1 MNLGWENECPRVLT
15 ENQHFL
21 LNFIMGTYLGPD
33 VKSDN
38 PRYST
43 FHRLAEGSPSYTSSD
58 LGPSYVS
65 VSLLEN
71 LYYYVLRNAHPS
83 QSLRPNM
90 LHKYLKGSLTLRSP
104 SDSWQFT
111 SLFPLN
117 LHEQIWYPTS
127 FRIIKGIVLIDD
139 PITSYV
145 QEEDLEKF
153 KSLSGRHSLKIDIDE
168 FLHHQHEYRVSEEIE
183 QDCMNK
189 GDETNAGHISN
200 GNDKSSVRFKQKYKR
215 RRHRD
220 PQPMPTFPNVVAL
233 SKDYSEEGDFQWTCK
248 SDGPAIMP
256 LLSIPSV
263 EECTSNASTV
273 LSGTARKAVV
283 GPPVG
288 VVDVGVNKVAYYFR
302 VALPGVRKDYCKFN
316 CEIESDG
323 KVHIQGLTS
332 GGKTIKK
339 PSRVFEMKFQ
349 QLCPPG
355 PFTLSFSLPGPVDP
369 RLFAPNFRS
378 DGIFEGVIMKDK

>member
-1 MNLGWENECPRVLT
+1 MNLGRENECPRGSVKPT
-15 ENQHFL
+15 FENQHFL

-33 VKSDN
+33 VMSDN

-43 FHRLAEGSPSYTSSD
+43 FHRLAEGSPAYTSSD

-83 QSLRPNM
+83 LSLKPNM
-90 LHKYLKGSLTLRSP
+90 LHKYLKGSLTLPSP
-104 SDSWQFT
+104 SDGWQFT

-117 LHEQIWYPTS
+117 LHEQIWYPTI

-139 PITSYV
+139 PITSYI
-145 QEEDLEKF
+145 QEEDVEKF

-168 FLHHQHEYRVSEEIE
+168 FIHHEHEYQESKEIE
-183 QDCMNK
+183 QDCMNN

-200 GNDKSSVRFKQKYKR
+200 GNDNSSVRFKQKYKR
-215 RRHRD
+215 RHHCD
-220 PQPMPTFPNVVAL
+220 PLPMPTFPNVVAF
-233 SKDYSEEGDFQWTCK
+233 SKHYSEEGDFPWTCK

-256 LLSIPSV
+256 LLSIPSA
-263 EECTSNASTV
+263 EECTSNVSTV

-288 VVDVGVNKVAYYFR
+288 VVDVGVSKVAYYFR
-302 VALPGVRKDYCKFN
+302 VALPGVRKDYCMF
-316 CEIESDG
+316 
-323 KVHIQGLTS
+323 LL
-332 GGKTIKK
+332 
-339 PSRVFEMKFQ
+339 FFY
-349 QLCPPG
+349 
-355 PFTLSFSLPGPVDP
+355 SFC
-369 RLFAPNFRS
+369 
-378 DGIFEGVIMKDK
+378 